1 MLEAGKVDAAVIDGV
16 PDEATYM
23 KDHPGA
29 KILETNL
36 TARPMSY
43 TLGNT
48 EALDN
53 PAKLAAIKDWVKAA
67 ILAGNWAYH
76 HAKQWAVDYNE
87 DIQDETPTQALLGMR
102 AAVNQIYVPASTAIS
117 SAEQNVVDLEV
128 QAGAFKHKYSIASLF
143 TDKSWLKDYAQ
154 ILKEVKQSA

>member
-1 MLEAGKVDAAVIDGV
+1 
-16 PDEATYM
+16 
-23 KDHPGA
+23 
-29 KILETNL
+29 
-36 TARPMSY
+36 MSY
-43 TLGNT
+43 GYTLANT
-48 EALDN
+48 AALDN

-87 DIQDETPTQALLGMR
+87 DIEDETPSQALLGMR
-102 AAVNQIYVPASTAIS
+102 AAVNQIYVPASTTIS